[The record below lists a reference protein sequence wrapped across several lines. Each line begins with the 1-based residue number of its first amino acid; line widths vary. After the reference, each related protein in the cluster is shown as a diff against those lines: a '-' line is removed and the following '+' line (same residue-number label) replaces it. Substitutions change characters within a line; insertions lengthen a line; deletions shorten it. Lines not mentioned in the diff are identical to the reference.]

1 MHLKYDMQINNG
13 AINFNFSRLI
23 NQIYKLLPMREE
35 GLDWTKPLENIME
48 EMAGMSRM
56 LFDQHPALLKIAC
69 KLEGLFTLCED
80 DDFMTY
86 RSVIFECLGLLEEIR
101 KNVLK

>member
-1 MHLKYDMQINNG
+1 MYLKYDMQIDDG

-35 GLDWTKPLENIME
+35 GLDWIRPLENIIE
-48 EMAGMSRM
+48 EIAGMSRM
-56 LFDQHPALLKIAC
+56 LFDHHPTLLKIAC
-69 KLEGLFTLCED
+69 KLEGLHTLNAD
-80 DDFMTY
+80 SDFMTY

-101 KNVLK
+101 KNVLE